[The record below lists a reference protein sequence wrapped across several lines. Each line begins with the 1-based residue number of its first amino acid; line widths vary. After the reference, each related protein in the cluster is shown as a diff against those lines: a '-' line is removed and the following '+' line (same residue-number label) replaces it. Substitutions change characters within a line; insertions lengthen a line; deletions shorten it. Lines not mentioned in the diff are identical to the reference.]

1 MRWDADELPAGV
13 LEQRLARLRT
23 AMQRERLDA
32 FLIYTNLVRPSA
44 VNWVTGFTPY
54 WSEGAL
60 LVFTDGAP
68 VFATALSKR
77 VSTWIKSTNPLS
89 DIVNS
94 PRPGQAL
101 GARIKAAGAKRVG
114 LLELD
119 LMPTALYDDLVAAV
133 PEVSLTDASAVFAD
147 ARRRID
153 DAERALLTR
162 ADAIARDAL
171 AQVDAATATD
181 AGVVAGAVEQ
191 NARLA
196 GAEEAY
202 IAVAPNLGADQRLIR
217 ITKPS
222 PLGES
227 FAVRA
232 SIAYK
237 GCWIRRTCTFTRSD
251 SNAIKRADTW
261 LDGLAGS
268 LDPGKPLADQLTT
281 SARAL
286 GAIVQSWMAESAIGS
301 YPLEVIAGS
310 ATNAARLPSPGDFQV
325 LTVALSI
332 DGQPWLGAAPVMLP
346 PAER

>member
-162 ADAIARDAL
+162 ADAIARDKSTPRRRPMPESSRVQWSRTRGLPARKKPISRSRQISARISGSSASRSPRRL
-171 AQVDAATATD
+171 AKVSPFARQLPTRDAGFAVPAHSRAAT
-181 AGVVAGAVEQ
+181 
-191 NARLA
+191 R
-196 GAEEAY
+196 
-202 IAVAPNLGADQRLIR
+202 
-217 ITKPS
+217 
-222 PLGES
+222 
-227 FAVRA
+227 
-232 SIAYK
+232 
-237 GCWIRRTCTFTRSD
+237 TRS
-251 SNAIKRADTW
+251 NAPTHGSTALLARSIPASRSPTNSRHPRAR
-261 LDGLAGS
+261 
-268 LDPGKPLADQLTT
+268 
-281 SARAL
+281 SAR
-286 GAIVQSWMAESAIGS
+286 
-301 YPLEVIAGS
+301 
-310 ATNAARLPSPGDFQV
+310 
-325 LTVALSI
+325 
-332 DGQPWLGAAPVMLP
+332 
-346 PAER
+346 